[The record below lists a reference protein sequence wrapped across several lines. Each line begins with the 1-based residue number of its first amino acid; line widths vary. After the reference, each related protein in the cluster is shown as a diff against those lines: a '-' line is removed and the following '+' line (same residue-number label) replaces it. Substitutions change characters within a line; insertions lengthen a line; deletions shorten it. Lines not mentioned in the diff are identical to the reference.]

1 MISSM
6 QQQQHMEKTR
16 STIVKKIIIKQ
27 IFKKHRE
34 SRGVFG
40 GQKGKGY
47 TKNFKNYYVL
57 TIKCSVLFND
67 R

>member
-47 TKNFKNYYVL
+47 TK
-57 TIKCSVLFND
+57 KC
-67 R
+67 

>member
-16 STIVKKIIIKQ
+16 STIVKKIIKQ

-34 SRGVFG
+34 SRGVFR

-47 TKNFKNYYVL
+47 TKKF
-57 TIKCSVLFND
+57 
-67 R
+67 

>member
-34 SRGVFG
+34 SG
-40 GQKGKGY
+40 GFLGDKRVKVIQ
-47 TKNFKNYYVL
+47 KNFKNYYVL